1 MRRGFRPITGHHC
14 CHFNDQSS
22 QEWKVKG
29 QTLATFTQADTDT
42 GSGHHQG
49 LKMEDSS
56 DDM

>member
-1 MRRGFRPITGHHC
+1 MRRGLRPITAPHR

-42 GSGHHQG
+42 GHHQG
-49 LKMEDSS
+49 LKVEDSS

>member
-1 MRRGFRPITGHHC
+1 MRRGFRPIPGHHC

-29 QTLATFTQADTDT
+29 QTLATFTLADTGT
-42 GSGHHQG
+42 GHQG
-49 LKMEDSS
+49 LKVEDSN